1 MSWLENK
8 TGPPAKTLATVEEAV
23 EFVKPL
29 GVAVIGFFEDETS
42 EAAKAFLLA
51 AGESSFLNSRY
62 MSVKCGTE
70 DTRVWPTL
78 EFGTQ

>member
-1 MSWLENK
+1 MSISVTFTICSLGGRTSDTIVSWLEKK
-8 TGPPAKTLATVEEAV
+8 TGPPAKTLATVEEAE

-51 AGESSFLNSRY
+51 AGESA
-62 MSVKCGTE
+62 T
-70 DTRVWPTL
+70 T
-78 EFGTQ
+78 